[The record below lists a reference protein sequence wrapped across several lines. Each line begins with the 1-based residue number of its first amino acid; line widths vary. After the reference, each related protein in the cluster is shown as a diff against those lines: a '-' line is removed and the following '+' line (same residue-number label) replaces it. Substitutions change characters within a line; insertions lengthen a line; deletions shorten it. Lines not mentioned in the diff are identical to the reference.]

1 MAGTD
6 LHVAA
11 AVCNAAGIGD
21 VAEVRRLVA
30 AGADVNQ
37 QAWWHAG
44 ARPLHLAAGGGQVEM
59 VQVLVEELGADK
71 ESTADGGRT
80 ALHTAATLN
89 QVETAKMLC
98 SLGVDKEAVDVNGA
112 TALQFAVVEGHGAAV
127 RALAGCGANITA
139 RFSASLSGV
148 TPLQYCVRAGK
159 HQVAM
164 VLRQLERA
172 ARTQKAAATS
182 ERAPP
187 PVQQDIAEKREAA
200 ERVAAELLEEE
211 ERDEAAAAQKKK
223 VRVAPPLPHPHRGV

>member
-1 MAGTD
+1 VAGTD

-80 ALHTAATLN
+80 ALHTAAYLN

-98 SLGVDKEAVDVNGA
+98 SLGADKEAADDNGRHDGVA
-112 TALQFAVVEGHGAAV
+112 FCGSPGSWGGCAS
-127 RALAGCGANITA
+127 AG
-139 RFSASLSGV
+139 GV
-148 TPLQYCVRAGK
+148 WGEHHC
-159 HQVAM
+159 
-164 VLRQLERA
+164 
-172 ARTQKAAATS
+172 S
-182 ERAPP
+182 
-187 PVQQDIAEKREAA
+187 VQC
-200 ERVAAELLEEE
+200 
-211 ERDEAAAAQKKK
+211 
-223 VRVAPPLPHPHRGV
+223 

>member
-1 MAGTD
+1 VAQAPVAGTD

-44 ARPLHLAAGGGQVEM
+44 ARPLHLAAGEGQVEM

-80 ALHTAATLN
+80 ALHTAAYLN

-98 SLGVDKEAVDVNGA
+98 SLGADKEAADDNGT
-112 TALQFAVVEGHGAAV
+112 TALHFAVVQGHGEAV

-159 HQVAM
+159 HQMAM

-172 ARTQKAAATS
+172 RTQKAAAT
-182 ERAPP
+182 E
-187 PVQQDIAEKREAA
+187 VEAA
-200 ERVAAELLEEE
+200 ELPRSDAGALGE
-211 ERDEAAAAQKKK
+211 ERGAVWGGGGAQK
-223 VRVAPPLPHPHRGV
+223 ARG